1 MTVKKTAL
9 ITGASRG
16 IGREI
21 AKLFAKN
28 NYNVVINYNNS
39 QKEAEEL
46 LEELT
51 KENCS
56 VRIFKADVSNVNEAI
71 DHINKHSSK
80 HSETIVTENN
90 ENAVLFLNGI
100 DSACVYHNASTRFT
114 DGGEFGFGAEI
125 GISTAKLHA
134 RGPMGLKE
142 ITTYKYIISGNGQVR

>member
-56 VRIFKADVSNVNEAI
+56 VRIFKADVSNVNEANALVNYTI
-71 DHINKHSSK
+71 DYSIS
-80 HSETIVTENN
+80 
-90 ENAVLFLNGI
+90 LFE
-100 DSACVYHNASTRFT
+100 S
-114 DGGEFGFGAEI
+114 
-125 GISTAKLHA
+125 
-134 RGPMGLKE
+134 
-142 ITTYKYIISGNGQVR
+142 